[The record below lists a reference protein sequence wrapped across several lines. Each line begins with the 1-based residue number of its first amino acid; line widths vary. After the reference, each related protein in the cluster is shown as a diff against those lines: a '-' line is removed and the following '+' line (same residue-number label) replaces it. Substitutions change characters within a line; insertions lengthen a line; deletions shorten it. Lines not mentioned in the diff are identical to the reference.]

1 MVYHELYA
9 CKKSL
14 KIQEPT
20 VKTHVKALGLY
31 NFSGVL
37 GGLINWG
44 WGGVVGKKRRGGGGG
59 GDGNIS
65 GKKMFWNDE
74 IKRI

>member
-1 MVYHELYA
+1 MVYQELYA

-44 WGGVVGKKRRGGGGG
+44 WGGGGEPKKGGKK
-59 GDGNIS
+59 S
-65 GKKMFWNDE
+65 FWKHEKK
-74 IKRI
+74 KY